1 MPLTTDYNYIWD
13 VLYDGDTVWFYPSS
27 SILYSIAGSTVNKV
41 QEKSVFSF
49 DKSVL
54 HPIEYLFGAMCAY
67 MACIACHTCMYIVHC
82 TLYIVLYT
90 YIHTSSKQ
98 DRQQICVERG
108 IWSPNWFHSM
118 LRQLNGTQGMAF
130 ETCDF
135 FIISGVGKKKLI
147 NALIQLIT
155 LDIQGHTLQCIVM
168 HQVFQKGENNQS
180 HYQSLANFLLKQIL
194 TLLCT
199 AQNFLLLKC
208 GLLRHKLCFV

>member
-1 MPLTTDYNYIWD
+1 
-13 VLYDGDTVWFYPSS
+13 
-27 SILYSIAGSTVNKV
+27 
-41 QEKSVFSF
+41 
-49 DKSVL
+49 
-54 HPIEYLFGAMCAY
+54 
-67 MACIACHTCMYIVHC
+67 
-82 TLYIVLYT
+82 
-90 YIHTSSKQ
+90 
-98 DRQQICVERG
+98 
-108 IWSPNWFHSM
+108 M

-208 GLLRHKLCFV
+208 ALLHFCDISCALFNSQRQQLSHCPAKEQLRNSHKKVAQWLCGDTGGSRVI